1 MKLLFD
7 FGFPASYSYQHS
19 NKYTVSERHRITLT
33 NTFRVSIN
41 PFEYR
46 MVMTDSCIYGINLPN
61 FVVRN
66 KVKVDLFLSLINH
79 GVTKTDR
86 GMEVCLHAFSITT
99 LDEVEW

>member
-7 FGFPASYSYQHS
+7 CRFPASYSYQHS

-33 NTFRVSIN
+33 DTFRVSIN

-46 MVMTDSCIYGINLPN
+46 MVLTVQVNYSCMYGINLAN

-66 KVKVDLFLSLINH
+66 KVKVDLSLSLIN
-79 GVTKTDR
+79 
-86 GMEVCLHAFSITT
+86 
-99 LDEVEW
+99 